1 MGWYRCSCG
10 FITEARPRFG
20 NSIVSVSHLHRASR
34 LDGTSSIARMEE
46 IPDPAL
52 ECATPRAAATRTTQE
67 ALLLVSAGSVGSRP
81 ALTTRPERPAA

>member
-10 FITEARPRFG
+10 FITEATPRFG
-20 NSIVSVSHLHRASR
+20 RSIVSVSHLHRAAR

-52 ECATPRAAATRTTQE
+52 ESASPRTAVTQTAHE
-67 ALLLVSAGSVGSRP
+67 ASFQASAESVCSRP
-81 ALTTRPERPAA
+81 AVTPRPGRRAA